1 MFEYIKGIIFV
12 ILYFTF
18 LYIFGCSLLKDK
30 YIENAPLR
38 FLVGYITYALLLA
51 LGGIPM
57 QFFGVPWKMFAIYL
71 VAVIIA
77 VSLFS
82 AYRIYKEKIKLF
94 TTSITEFIRQYWF
107 MFFLGIILVGISSIC
122 LDWYWLNNGLD
133 DGYYLTRIA
142 SLPYDGNLLSISAS
156 TGLKMNN
163 AFTNSYNFNIFDLE
177 ASVYVYTLKIIPT
190 LFARCFL
197 AYINYFLFQCVI
209 YVLFS
214 KIVRKLDFNINRFYY
229 QFIGIVIIIFSF
241 SYTWMLNNNIHHLT
255 DSWQNTTAMYY
266 GSSIVRN
273 MGIPLLL
280 IPLIGNDKI
289 RVKDICIYGIISLVL
304 LSKSTIAL
312 PFSIITFISY
322 SLVFYLNKKEA
333 IPFLFISVTLISI
346 SIILGGNVHIDSAF
360 KNVLFSNFKSYLII
374 LVILVLILMI
384 FMKKKI
390 INEILSI
397 IIIIN
402 ILVSISPIN
411 NIFYKVSIYDFV
423 ACRYMT
429 GLFVFMILISFIG
442 MYIFLYSNVLFRLN
456 TNTISIINVCFILTI
471 SCFGATT
478 HKNCNLIDTMK
489 SAKIFME
496 NPYFAPSSVIH
507 LGKELEELSKK
518 SNKQIVVMTNEGI
531 GVSGQTYS
539 LAVSLRQFSPS
550 VVSISAL
557 ERYNSNNDD
566 RFENYNYNNQK
577 VFDEIIMNPS
587 LENIEKLIP
596 ILQKYPINCIITTG
610 QSLDDKIEILGFKK
624 YKQINFQNSYYIY
637 IRK

>member
-1 MFEYIKGIIFV
+1 M
-12 ILYFTF
+12 
-18 LYIFGCSLLKDK
+18 
-30 YIENAPLR
+30 
-38 FLVGYITYALLLA
+38 
-51 LGGIPM
+51 
-57 QFFGVPWKMFAIYL
+57 
-71 VAVIIA
+71 
-77 VSLFS
+77 
-82 AYRIYKEKIKLF
+82 
-94 TTSITEFIRQYWF
+94 
-107 MFFLGIILVGISSIC
+107 
-122 LDWYWLNNGLD
+122 
-133 DGYYLTRIA
+133 
-142 SLPYDGNLLSISAS
+142 
-156 TGLKMNN
+156 
-163 AFTNSYNFNIFDLE
+163 SY
-177 ASVYVYTLKIIPT
+177 
-190 LFARCFL
+190 
-197 AYINYFLFQCVI
+197 
-209 YVLFS
+209 FS
-214 KIVRKLDFNINRFYY
+214 KIVKKLDFNINKFYY

-304 LSKSTIAL
+304 LSKSTITL

-322 SLVFYLNKKEA
+322 LLVFCLKKKEV
-333 IPFLFISVTLISI
+333 IPFFFISVIILSI

-360 KNVLFSNFKSYLII
+360 KNVLFNNFKSYLII
-374 LVILVLILMI
+374 FIILVLILMT

-397 IIIIN
+397 IIVIN
-402 ILVSISPIN
+402 ILVSISPVN

-531 GVSGQTYS
+531 GISGQTYS
-539 LAVSLRQFSPS
+539 LAVSLRQFAPS

-566 RFENYNYNNQK
+566 RFE
-577 VFDEIIMNPS
+577 
-587 LENIEKLIP
+587 KL
-596 ILQKYPINCIITTG
+596 
-610 QSLDDKIEILGFKK
+610 
-624 YKQINFQNSYYIY
+624 
-637 IRK
+637 